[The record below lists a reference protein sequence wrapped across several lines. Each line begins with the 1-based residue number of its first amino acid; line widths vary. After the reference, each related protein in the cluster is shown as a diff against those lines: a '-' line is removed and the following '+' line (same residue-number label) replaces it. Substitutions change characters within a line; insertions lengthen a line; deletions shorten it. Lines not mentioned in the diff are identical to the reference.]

1 MEEERKRVHY
11 IHRISYTFQER
22 LVGAFVLASLIF
34 IFGLIFINSRTAHL
48 FEEPIHYHAFLANAE
63 GISSETLVKISGIE
77 VGRVAD
83 MDIAADHRIH
93 LDLIVYERYHDLVRG
108 DSKAAVGKLSVLGRT
123 AIEITAGSP
132 EQPILPGGSVLEV
145 DEPMSMDEL
154 LARLTPVVEA
164 VETSVQRI
172 AQLLEVVE
180 PEAIDRGIDDFV
192 ATSANLKAITER
204 IAQGE
209 GALGMAVSDQRFR
222 DDLQRAMGAMGDTLE
237 QTVARLEQL
246 QPVLANAEPIS
257 DGLRDSS
264 KEMPLLLA
272 EGRELLGKLNLM
284 SDEVTLEMREFPEL
298 VQRMKVLMERTDR
311 LLDGLSR
318 TWPFGS
324 AEEQQRRRLLE
335 PRQ

>member
-1 MEEERKRVHY
+1 MDEQRKRVHY
-11 IHRISYTFQER
+11 IHRISYSFQER
-22 LVGAFVLASLIF
+22 LVGAFVLAALVF
-34 IFGLIFINSRTAHL
+34 IFGLIFVNSRTAHL
-48 FEEPIHYHAFLANAE
+48 FEERIHYHAFLSNAE

-108 DSKAAVGKLSVLGRT
+108 DSRAAVGKLSVLGRT

-132 EQPILPGGSVLEV
+132 EQPILPAGSVLEV
-145 DEPMSMDEL
+145 EEPMSMEEL
-154 LARLTPVVEA
+154 MARLTPVVVA
-164 VETSVQRI
+164 VESSVQRI
-172 AQLLEVVE
+172 AELLEVIE
-180 PEAIDRGIDDFV
+180 PESIDRGIDDLV
-192 ATSANLKAITER
+192 ATSANLRTITGR
-204 IAQGE
+204 IAEGE
-209 GALGMAVSDQRFR
+209 GALGLAISDDRFR
-222 DDLQRAMGAMGDTLE
+222 DDLQRSMRGMGDMLE

-257 DGLRDSS
+257 DGLRDGS

-272 EGRELLGKLNLM
+272 EGRELLGRLNLM
-284 SDEVTLEMREFPEL
+284 TDEVTLEMREFPEL

-311 LLDGLSR
+311 LLDGLSQ

>member
-1 MEEERKRVHY
+1 MDEQRKRVHY
-11 IHRISYTFQER
+11 IHRISYSFQER
-22 LVGAFVLASLIF
+22 LVGAFVLAALVF
-34 IFGLIFINSRTAHL
+34 IFGLIFVNSRTAHL
-48 FEEPIHYHAFLANAE
+48 FEERIHYHAFLSNAE

-108 DSKAAVGKLSVLGRT
+108 DSRAAVGKLSVLGRT

-132 EQPILPGGSVLEV
+132 EQPILPAGSVLEV
-145 DEPMSMDEL
+145 EEPMSMEEL
-154 LARLTPVVEA
+154 MARLTPVVVA
-164 VETSVQRI
+164 VESSVQRI
-172 AQLLEVVE
+172 AELLEVIE
-180 PEAIDRGIDDFV
+180 PESIDRGIDDLV
-192 ATSANLKAITER
+192 ATSANLRTITGR
-204 IAQGE
+204 IAEGE
-209 GALGMAVSDQRFR
+209 GALGLAISDDRFR
-222 DDLQRAMGAMGDTLE
+222 DDLQRSMAGMGDMLE

-257 DGLRDSS
+257 DGLRDGS

-272 EGRELLGKLNLM
+272 EGRELLGRLNLM
-284 SDEVTLEMREFPEL
+284 TDEVTLEMREFPEL

-311 LLDGLSR
+311 LLDGLSQ

>member
-11 IHRISYTFQER
+11 IHRISYSFQER
-22 LVGAFVLASLIF
+22 LVGAFVLAALVF

-48 FEEPIHYHAFLANAE
+48 FEEHINYHAFLSNAE
-63 GISSETLVKISGIE
+63 GISTETLVKISGIE
-77 VGRVAD
+77 VGRVAS

-93 LDLIVYERYHDLVRG
+93 LELTVYERYRDLVRG
-108 DSKAAVGKLSVLGRT
+108 DSRAAVGKLSVLGRT
-123 AIEITAGSP
+123 AIEITAGSTD
-132 EQPILPGGSVLEV
+132 QPILPAGSVLEV
-145 DEPMSMDEL
+145 EEPMSMDEL
-154 LARLTPVVEA
+154 MARLTPVVQA
-164 VETSVQRI
+164 VESSVQRI
-172 AQLLEVVE
+172 ALLLDVVE
-180 PEAIDRGIDDFV
+180 PEAIDQGINDFV
-192 ATSANLKAITER
+192 ATSANLKSITER

-209 GALGMAVSDQRFR
+209 GALGMAISDQQFR
-222 DDLQRAMGAMGDTLE
+222 NDLQRTMGAMGDTLE
-237 QTVARLEQL
+237 QTVARMEQL
-246 QPVLANAEPIS
+246 QPVLANAAPIS

-272 EGRELLGKLNLM
+272 EGRELLGRLNLM
-284 SDEVTLEMREFPEL
+284 TDEATLEMREFPEL

-324 AEEQQRRRLLE
+324 AEEQERRRLLE